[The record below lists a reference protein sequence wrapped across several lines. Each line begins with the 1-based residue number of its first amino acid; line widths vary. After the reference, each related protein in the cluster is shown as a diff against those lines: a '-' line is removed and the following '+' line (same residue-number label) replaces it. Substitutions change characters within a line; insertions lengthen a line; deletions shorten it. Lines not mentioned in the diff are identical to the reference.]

1 MRTKWEKSR
10 GPGMASGRKS
20 GRGEGGGSGWS
31 VMVRRRWSQVA
42 VGQHVNRGD

>member
-1 MRTKWEKSR
+1 VDAKV
-10 GPGMASGRKS
+10 G
-20 GRGEGGGSGWS
+20 GERGGGSGWS